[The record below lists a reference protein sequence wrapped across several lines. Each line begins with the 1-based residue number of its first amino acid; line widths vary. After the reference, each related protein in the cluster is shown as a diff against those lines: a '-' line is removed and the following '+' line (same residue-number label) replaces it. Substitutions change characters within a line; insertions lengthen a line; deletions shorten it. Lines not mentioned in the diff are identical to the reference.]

1 MLLDELARPA
11 GLARQHG
18 AADRRAPAQ
27 SHRSPGSEREL
38 ERSNS
43 RIVQARRDEID
54 RLRGEMHQRVSPHI
68 DRADAMVHDEITVL
82 TADVA
87 DGGPPPG
94 EGASR
99 SDAGRLDVA
108 LTEVAEALES
118 LRTLARGIYPPRLA
132 DAGLEVSLEGWQQR
146 SGVAVDF
153 RLIGDD
159 AALRR
164 HSDIESCLYFS
175 LVTVLAALSGESGHP
190 AVVVEVSPGYV
201 DAVISGLHDGG
212 GGGDDDD
219 AGAVH
224 AAALRAVRD
233 RVEAF
238 DGQLTIEAPPQ
249 ADSVDR
255 PAAAA
260 AVRRSRTLPR
270 RRRRLPRDPAG
281 GARRGQLPGP
291 GGSPRACSPA
301 ATVDRGGRQLRG
313 SRRGAGGDR
322 RPAAGRGAHRHPDA
336 AGPAG
341 RGHPHR
347 RALPATAPDDGCRA
361 AEPVRRG
368 QLRPD
373 AARRGHPGPRLPAE
387 GTGRRSG
394 RAASRAVDA
403 VAGGGSAIDPKVVE
417 TLVSGR
423 SLAGDQSSGPA
434 DAHGNGRCWPASPR
448 AAPMPAIAAELFL
461 TQHAVEKHIN
471 AIFTKLGLSGDR
483 TNHPRVRATLMYL
496 AEGRR

>member
-1 MLLDELARPA
+1 MTAPGPFLMRSVLLAAARFVIAAAIFGVAELFAGQVLGSGRMPLALVLIATGLVAVVFWSTRAGLEHLVDRLLFGERAAGFEAGRALLQRMATTLPVDDILPALAETAGRTTHSARAEVRVLLSDGRPWSQVWPVQAVADGSPPLMIGVRHAGTEIGEIEVDPTDSQESGRDRMLLDELARPA
-11 GLARQHG
+11 GLALNTVRLTVELR
-18 AADRRAPAQ
+18 RRATDLRDLNEQ
-27 SHRSPGSEREL
+27 L

-146 SGVAVDF
+146 SGVALDF

-249 ADSVDR
+249 ATAST
-255 PAAAA
+255 
-260 AVRRSRTLPR
+260 VRL
-270 RRRRLPRDPAG
+270 RLPLS
-281 GARRGQLPGP
+281 GAQD
-291 GGSPRACSPA
+291 A
-301 ATVDRGGRQLRG
+301 AT
-313 SRRGAGGDR
+313 
-322 RPAAGRGAHRHPDA
+322 AA
-336 AGPAG
+336 
-341 RGHPHR
+341 
-347 RALPATAPDDGCRA
+347 
-361 AEPVRRG
+361 
-368 QLRPD
+368 
-373 AARRGHPGPRLPAE
+373 
-387 GTGRRSG
+387 
-394 RAASRAVDA
+394 
-403 VAGGGSAIDPKVVE
+403 PKV
-417 TLVSGR
+417 
-423 SLAGDQSSGPA
+423 
-434 DAHGNGRCWPASPR
+434 
-448 AAPMPAIAAELFL
+448 AP
-461 TQHAVEKHIN
+461 
-471 AIFTKLGLSGDR
+471 
-483 TNHPRVRATLMYL
+483 
-496 AEGRR
+496 